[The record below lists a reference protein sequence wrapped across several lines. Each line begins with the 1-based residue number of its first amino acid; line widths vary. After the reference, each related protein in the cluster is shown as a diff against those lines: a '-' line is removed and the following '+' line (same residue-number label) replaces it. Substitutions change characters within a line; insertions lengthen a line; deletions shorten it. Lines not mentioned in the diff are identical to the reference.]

1 MKIIHVVAYYPP
13 HLGGMENT
21 VKELAERTQALGY
34 NVLVLTSD
42 KTESRLKEKPMKNL
56 MIRYLQSFELFHT
69 PLIPALPL
77 ELLKEADRNTIVHV
91 HFAFA
96 YISEM
101 SIIFSKLKFAKIV
114 THLHIDP
121 MASGR
126 MGFLL
131 SFFKKIWRCVLPFSD
146 AIICPTSDY
155 VDIFSSEYGID
166 RKRCFVIPSGIDLA
180 DYKRKATISKSINE
194 VLFVGRLA
202 KQKNLAVLLRAFALV
217 NKNAPDMRLNIVGS
231 GEDERILRKMIIE
244 EKINNVILH
253 GRVSDERL
261 SELYLNS
268 DLFVLPSIS
277 ESFGIVL
284 IEAMAYGI
292 PIIAS
297 DIPGIRNSL
306 SGCGLLVNPS
316 PEDFATAILKLK
328 DDKIARQELV
338 EKYQTVL
345 KNYDWNLNIKRI
357 VKVYKKVIEK

>member
-1 MKIIHVVAYYPP
+1 MKIIHIVAYYPP

-21 VKELAERTQALGY
+21 VKELAERTESSGY

-42 KTESRLKEKPMKNL
+42 NIESRLKEKSTKYL
-56 MIRYLQSFELFHT
+56 RIRYLNSFELFHT
-69 PLIPALPL
+69 PFIPALPI

-96 YISEM
+96 YITEI
-101 SIIFSKLKFAKIV
+101 SILFSKLKFAKII
-114 THLHIDP
+114 THIHIDP

-131 SFFKKIWRCVLPFSD
+131 SFFNKIWKCVLPFSD
-146 AIICPTSDY
+146 AIICPTADY
-155 VDIFSSEYGID
+155 VDLISSKYDID
-166 RKRCFVIPSGIDLA
+166 RDRCFVIPSGIDLVR
-180 DYKRKATISKSINE
+180 YKRKATISKSIHE

-202 KQKNLAVLLRAFALV
+202 KQKNLPLLLKAFALI

-231 GEDERILRKMIIE
+231 GEDEKLLIKMICE
-244 EKINNVILH
+244 EKLNNVILH
-253 GRVSDERL
+253 GRVSDDRL
-261 SELYLNS
+261 KELYLNS

-297 DIPGIRNSL
+297 DIPGIRNTL
-306 SGCGLLVNPS
+306 CGCGLLVNPT
-316 PEDFATAILKLK
+316 PEDFADAILKLK
-328 DDKIARQELV
+328 DDTIARQKLV
-338 EKYQTVL
+338 EKYESIL
-345 KNYDWNLNIKRI
+345 KNYDWDLIMKQI
-357 VKVYKKVIEK
+357 VNVYQTVIEK